1 MDCWERGDLIEAG
14 VVYADIKRFVQL
26 VGERN
31 PQWGHRWVKMAM
43 AAFKLP
49 GWAGGMREPHLL
61 PDDAEVERFAVQ
73 ALALRIPEIDEM
85 GRAVGLL

>member
-1 MDCWERGDLIEAG
+1 
-14 VVYADIKRFVQL
+14 
-26 VGERN
+26 
-31 PQWGHRWVKMAM
+31 MAM

-73 ALALRIPEIDEM
+73 ALALHIPEIDEM
-85 GRAVGLL
+85 GSAAGLI